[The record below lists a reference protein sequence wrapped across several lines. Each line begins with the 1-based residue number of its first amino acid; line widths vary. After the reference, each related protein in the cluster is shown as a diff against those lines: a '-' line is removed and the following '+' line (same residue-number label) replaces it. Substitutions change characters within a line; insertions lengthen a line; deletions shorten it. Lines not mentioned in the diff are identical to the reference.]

1 MLLQPWPITWELL
14 TRSDGSSPDAGKELG
29 YGIRDNELNSLPPL
43 GIPSSFGKTL
53 NSFKHLAAV
62 RQRRRPLMRGLMR
75 SHWAGPKR
83 KGTTGGLAPG
93 RRRVADKPR
102 HVASIVTAV
111 VVGSVRLILTTYL
124 LSNILVLLP
133 YCNLKISQMKLVRD
147 LYL

>member
-1 MLLQPWPITWELL
+1 
-14 TRSDGSSPDAGKELG
+14 
-29 YGIRDNELNSLPPL
+29 
-43 GIPSSFGKTL
+43 
-53 NSFKHLAAV
+53 
-62 RQRRRPLMRGLMR
+62 MRGLMR

-93 RRRVADKPR
+93 KRRVADRPR
-102 HVASIVTAV
+102 HVASIVIAV

-124 LSNILVLLP
+124 LSNILVLRS